1 MLMLFEISVF
11 LSAANALGDPQ
22 FLTILTFTFFYEIFY
37 KLQQNE
43 TEMVKNFIFSV
54 QCTVILLWFGEI
66 FYKMLILVFLFVS
79 TMQKN

>member
-22 FLTILTFTFFYEIFY
+22 FLTFLIFTFFMKFFF

-66 FYKMLILVFLFVS
+66 FYKMLILVFLVVS

>member
-22 FLTILTFTFFYEIFY
+22 FLTFTFFYEIFY

-66 FYKMLILVFLFVS
+66 FIKC
-79 TMQKN
+79 